1 MKLPDDHEDDFG
13 SVDNEPA
20 EVKAASDASTV
31 PADAEPQLEFFF
43 RDAEQWLQKLALPHY
58 LRKLGGAGHR
68 WAPNWYDYPEADT
81 LIQLLWEFWE
91 QSRLEGVQAVLVYF
105 RDYFYP
111 LMNVLTSEDGPFHA
125 YDKVMHPELP
135 EPFPVYNAPAN
146 HFPTAKN

>member
-13 SVDNEPA
+13 SIDNEPA
-20 EVKAASDASTV
+20 EAEAADNAPSA
-31 PADAEPQLEFFF
+31 PAEAERQPQFFY
-43 RDAEQWLQKLALPHY
+43 RDAEHWLQELALPHY

-91 QSRLEGVQAVLVYF
+91 HSRLEGVQATLNYF

-125 YDKVMHPELP
+125 YDRVMHPELP
-135 EPFPVYNAPAN
+135 EPFPVYNAPCN
-146 HFPTAKN
+146 HFPRTT

>member
-1 MKLPDDHEDDFG
+1 MKLPEDEADDFG
-13 SVDNEPA
+13 AIDGEAAREETTGQGEVEPGP
-20 EVKAASDASTV
+20 EFVFD
-31 PADAEPQLEFFF
+31 DAEH
-43 RDAEQWLQKLALPHY
+43 WLQELALPNY
-58 LRKLGGAGHR
+58 LRKLGGEGHR

-91 QSRLEGVQAVLVYF
+91 QSRLEGVQATLVYF

-135 EPFPVYNAPAN
+135 EPFPVFNAPKG
-146 HFPTAKN
+146 HFSQP

>member
-1 MKLPDDHEDDFG
+1 MNLPDEHDDLG
-13 SVDNEPA
+13 GLSEEPT
-20 EVKAASDASTV
+20 EAATDE
-31 PADAEPQLEFFF
+31 PEADPQPEFMY
-43 RDAEQWLQKLALPHY
+43 RDAEHWLQELALPNY

-81 LIQLLWEFWE
+81 LIQLLWEYWE
-91 QSRLEGVQAVLVYF
+91 QSRIDGVQAMLVYF

-135 EPFPVYNAPAN
+135 EPFPVYNAPSS
-146 HFPTAKN
+146 HFPQSK

>member
-1 MKLPDDHEDDFG
+1 MKLPDEHEDDFG
-13 SVDNEPA
+13 SVDNDPPEAQATDTAPTMA
-20 EVKAASDASTV
+20 EEV
-31 PADAEPQLEFFF
+31 EPQPEFFY
-43 RDAEQWLQKLALPHY
+43 RDAEHWLQELALPHY

-91 QSRLEGVQAVLVYF
+91 QSRIEGVQATLNYF

-135 EPFPVYNAPAN
+135 EPFPVHDAPEG
-146 HFPTAKN
+146 HFPRG